1 MLRLW
6 QYLAGTSLWID
17 EAALARNILERH
29 GRALAAPLDYAQVAP
44 VGFLFVEKAIAAV
57 AGSGEYALRAFP
69 IACGLASL
77 VLFARLAA
85 RVLPGWAAVY
95 AVALFSF
102 GIPFIYFSSQLK
114 QYSSDI
120 AATLCIVLAA
130 LVVRERGLTPRRAF
144 WLGAAGVAAAAIS
157 QTALVVMAGVAA
169 GQALL
174 AWTERDRAAARGLAV
189 TWALWG
195 PAAVLVA
202 LHSLGSVSATDR
214 EYFRWF
220 WSDGFMPVPP
230 ATLPEAL
237 WLPRKLIWVFGAFA
251 PGLGHTHGGMNY
263 RWSAVFAAVMLYGCW
278 ALWRDRRDAALF
290 LLLPVAGVLVLSAA
304 SLYPFTARLVSFV
317 VPSLL
322 LATAAGAARLLSRLP
337 RQLQFLAPV
346 VLAVMGGAPLY
357 AIATA
362 MPPSRVQE
370 MRPVV
375 SHVSSRH
382 ERGDR
387 IYVYSGAGLAFSYY
401 APRARLSQDGVVRG
415 RCSLDD
421 PRRYLRELDGLRGH
435 PRVWL
440 VFTHEQRDGELTL
453 ILGYLDRIGRRLDSI
468 VVDASN
474 GRTIEQ
480 ASAYLFDLSDP
491 RRLASADATSYP
503 LPATLTQIGDS
514 LKQWGCY
521 GITGGDS

>member
-17 EAALARNILERH
+17 EAALARNIIERH
-29 GRALAAPLDYAQVAP
+29 GRALAGPLDYAQVAP
-44 VGFLFVEKAIAAV
+44 AGFLFVEKAITIV
-57 AGSGEYALRAFP
+57 AGSGEHALRAFP
-69 IACGLASL
+69 LACGLASL
-77 VLFARLAA
+77 VLFSRLAA
-85 RVLPGWAAVY
+85 LVLSGWAAAY
-95 AVALFSF
+95 AVGLFSL
-102 GIPFIYFSSQLK
+102 GIPFIYFSSQVK
-114 QYSSDI
+114 QYSSDV
-120 AATLCIVLAA
+120 AATLSVVLAA
-130 LVVRERGLTPRRAF
+130 LLVRERGVTLRRGF
-144 WLGAAGVAAAAIS
+144 WLGVAGVAAAAMS

-169 GQALL
+169 GQAML
-174 AWTERDRAAARGLAV
+174 AWTERDRAAVRGLAL

-195 PAAVLVA
+195 TAAVLA
-202 LHSLGSVSATDR
+202 AAHSLGSVSATDR

-220 WSDGFMPVPP
+220 WSDGFMPLPP
-230 ATLPEAL
+230 ATVPELL

-278 ALWRDRRDAALF
+278 ALWRDRRDASLF
-290 LLLPVAGVLVLSAA
+290 LLLPVGGILILSAA

-337 RQLQFLAPV
+337 RPLQFVAPV

-362 MPPSRVQE
+362 LPPSRVQE
-370 MRPVV
+370 MRPVM

-382 ERGDR
+382 ELADR

-401 APRARLSQDGVVRG
+401 APRVGLPEDGVVRG

-421 PRRYLRELDGLRGH
+421 PRRYLRELDALRGH

-440 VFTHEQRDGELTL
+440 VFTHEQRDGELAL
-453 ILGYLDRIGRRLDSI
+453 ILGYLDTIGRRLDTV

-474 GRTIEQ
+474 RRTIEQ
-480 ASAYLFDLSDP
+480 ASAYLFDLGDP

-503 LPATLTQIGDS
+503 LPPTLTQIGDS
-514 LKQWGCY
+514 LRQWGCY
-521 GITGGDS
+521 GITGG